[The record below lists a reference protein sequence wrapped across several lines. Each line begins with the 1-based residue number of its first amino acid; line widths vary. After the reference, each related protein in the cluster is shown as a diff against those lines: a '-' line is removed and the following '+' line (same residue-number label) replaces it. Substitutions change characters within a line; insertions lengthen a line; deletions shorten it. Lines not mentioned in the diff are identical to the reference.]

1 MFRNKKKF
9 KKKKMK
15 HYFFFKKN
23 IHFSPLRY
31 LLEVKF
37 RAPVL
42 TRYFSISK
50 LLCFDEVG
58 FYILI
63 VSTLCKLPIFKILH
77 SIGIILNVK
86 KTQNTYYA

>member
-1 MFRNKKKF
+1 
-9 KKKKMK
+9 MK

-86 KTQNTYYA
+86 KLKILTMHN